1 MDIISLK
8 IKITKITPI
17 KKNTKSK
24 DKAEE
29 EKLEK
34 IYPKNLWPR
43 LEEKLNKST
52 KIKS

>member
-29 EKLEK
+29 EEKLEK
-34 IYPKNLWPR
+34 IYPKNL
-43 LEEKLNKST
+43 
-52 KIKS
+52 